1 MQMKALKKEE
11 DSHDHEA
18 QISRAEI
25 WFIISEAICILF
37 YGLFTEF
44 DMYTTPKI
52 LPENEYE
59 AINIAQSKYA
69 FF

>member
-1 MQMKALKKEE
+1 MKTLQKEE
-11 DSHDHEA
+11 ESHEHEA
-18 QISRAEI
+18 QISRAEV

-44 DMYTTPKI
+44 DSLTSPKI
-52 LPENEYE
+52 LPANEKE
-59 AINIAQSKYA
+59 AADVAQLKYA